1 VRVAVVECRQ
11 VSKWYGTAKVLDD
24 VDFSVHEGEIHVIL
38 GENGAGKSTLVK
50 IIAGLVSPD
59 RGQVLLEDTQV
70 KMGSVAAAQA
80 MGVALIHQ
88 EPRLFPD
95 LTVMENIWIDQRS
108 KTSGSRRFRLSAMGG
123 RTRELL
129 EQLGSSVS
137 PDARVA
143 FLSVADQQ
151 MVDIA
156 AAIRRDLKVLI
167 VDEPTASLTPSE
179 VTNLFRVMRELRD
192 RGVAIIFIG
201 HRLEEILE
209 ISDRITVLRDGR
221 LVRTLNRVD
230 TNEDELIRLMIGRD
244 IESVSDRRAT
254 NVGDVLLSVSGLS
267 EAGHFS
273 DVSLEVRR
281 GEIVGIGGLVGSGR
295 SEVLETIFG
304 VRSKS
309 SGQVA
314 VAGTQIESLDDAV
327 SRGMGLVPEDRG
339 RYGLILLSSVLNNIS
354 APNLDLTSWR
364 DIRRPRQELR
374 NADSIVSQ
382 LRIKVSSVQQL
393 AGQLSG
399 GNQQRVSLGKWLV
412 RDLDVLLVDEP
423 TRGVDVGSKME
434 IHALLRQFAD
444 SGKAVL
450 MVSSDMRELLEV
462 PDRILVMR
470 EGRLAGELS
479 IQQASEEA
487 VMRLASG
494 VAA

>member
-1 VRVAVVECRQ
+1 
-11 VSKWYGTAKVLDD
+11 
-24 VDFSVHEGEIHVIL
+24 
-38 GENGAGKSTLVK
+38 
-50 IIAGLVSPD
+50 
-59 RGQVLLEDTQV
+59 
-70 KMGSVAAAQA
+70 
-80 MGVALIHQ
+80 
-88 EPRLFPD
+88 
-95 LTVMENIWIDQRS
+95 
-108 KTSGSRRFRLSAMGG
+108 
-123 RTRELL
+123 
-129 EQLGSSVS
+129 
-137 PDARVA
+137 
-143 FLSVADQQ
+143 
-151 MVDIA
+151 
-156 AAIRRDLKVLI
+156 
-167 VDEPTASLTPSE
+167 
-179 VTNLFRVMRELRD
+179 
-192 RGVAIIFIG
+192 
-201 HRLEEILE
+201 
-209 ISDRITVLRDGR
+209 
-221 LVRTLNRVD
+221 
-230 TNEDELIRLMIGRD
+230 
-244 IESVSDRRAT
+244 
-254 NVGDVLLSVSGLS
+254 
-267 EAGHFS
+267 
-273 DVSLEVRR
+273 
-281 GEIVGIGGLVGSGR
+281 
-295 SEVLETIFG
+295 

>member
-1 VRVAVVECRQ
+1 MPIVECRS

-24 VDFSVHEGEIHVIL
+24 VDFSVNPGEIHVIL

-50 IIAGLVSPD
+50 IIAGLVTPD
-59 RGQVLLEDTQV
+59 RGQVLLEGAPIKT
-70 KMGSVAAAQA
+70 GSVASAQS

-95 LTVMENIWIDQRS
+95 LSVMENIWIDQRS
-108 KTSGSRRFRLSAMGG
+108 KGSGAGRFRLSRMGG

-129 EQLGSSVS
+129 DQLGSSVS

-192 RGVAIIFIG
+192 QGVAIIFIG

-209 ISDRITVLRDGR
+209 ISDRITILRDGR
-221 LVRTLNRVD
+221 LVRTLDRVD

-244 IESVSDRRAT
+244 IESSGSRRGQDL
-254 NVGDVLLSVSGLS
+254 GDVLLSVDGLA
-267 EAGHFS
+267 ETGHFT
-273 DVSLEVRR
+273 DISLTVRK

-304 VRSKS
+304 VRSRS
-309 SGQVA
+309 AGQVSI
-314 VAGTQIESLDDAV
+314 GGSTIESLDDAV
-327 SRGMGLVPEDRG
+327 ASGMGLVPEDRG
-339 RYGLILLSSVLNNIS
+339 RYGLILMSSVLNNIS

-364 DIRRPRQELR
+364 DIRRPRRELR
-374 NADSIVSQ
+374 NANSIVSQ
-382 LRIKVSSVQQL
+382 LRIKVTNVQQL

-412 RDLDVLLVDEP
+412 RNLDVLLVDEP

-470 EGRLAGELS
+470 EGRLAGELTM
-479 IQQASEEA
+479 QDATEEA

>member
-1 VRVAVVECRQ
+1 MAAVECRG
-11 VSKWYGTAKVLDD
+11 VSKWYGTAKVLDE
-24 VDFSVHEGEIHVIL
+24 VDFSVDEGEIHVLL

-59 RGQVLLEDTQV
+59 RGDVYISNEEL
-70 KMGSVAAAQA
+70 KYGSVVAAQG

-95 LTVMENIWIDQRS
+95 LTVMENVWIDQRS
-108 KTSGSRRFRLSAMGG
+108 GGVGRQRFRLSQMGS
-123 RTRELL
+123 RTQELL
-129 EQLGSSVS
+129 TQLGSSVS

-156 AAIRRDLKVLI
+156 AALRRDLKVLI

-179 VTNLFRVMRELRD
+179 VTNLFRVMRALKD
-192 RGVAIIFIG
+192 QGVAIIFIG

-209 ISDRITVLRDGR
+209 ISDRITVLRDGK
-221 LVRTLNRVD
+221 LVTTLKRSAAS
-230 TNEDELIRLMIGRD
+230 EDELIRLMIGRD
-244 IESVSDRRAT
+244 IEAADRRDST
-254 NVGDVLLSVSGLS
+254 KVGEVLLSVSNLS
-267 EAGHFS
+267 ESSRFS
-273 DVSLEVRR
+273 DVSLDVRR

-295 SEVLETIFG
+295 SELLETIFG
-304 VRSKS
+304 VR
-309 SGQVA
+309 A
-314 VAGTQIESLDDAV
+314 RTAGTVEISTTEITSISTAIA
-327 SRGMGLVPEDRG
+327 SGMGLVPEDRG
-339 RYGLILLSSVLNNIS
+339 RYGLILLSSVMNNIS
-354 APNLDLTSWR
+354 APNLDLTSWHDVR
-364 DIRRPRQELR
+364 STRKEGL
-374 NADSIVSQ
+374 NAKDIVSR

-423 TRGVDVGSKME
+423 TRGVDIGSKVE

-444 SGKAVL
+444 AGKAVL

-462 PDRILVMR
+462 PDRIMIMR
-470 EGRLAGELS
+470 EGRMAGELS
-479 IQQASEEA
+479 MFDATEEA

-494 VAA
+494 VTA

>member
-1 VRVAVVECRQ
+1 MPIIECRQ

-24 VDFSVHEGEIHVIL
+24 VDFSVNQGEIHVIL

-50 IIAGLVSPD
+50 IIAGLVNPD
-59 RGQVLLEDTQV
+59 RGQVFLEGALIRT
-70 KMGSVAAAQA
+70 GSVAAAQA

-95 LTVMENIWIDQRS
+95 LSVMENIWIDHRPQKKLR
-108 KTSGSRRFRLSAMGG
+108 GRFRLSSMGG

-129 EQLGSSVS
+129 NQLGSSVS
-137 PDARVA
+137 PDARVG

-151 MVDIA
+151 VVDIA

-192 RGVAIIFIG
+192 QGVAIIFIG

-209 ISDRITVLRDGR
+209 ISDRITILRDGR
-221 LVRTLNRVD
+221 LVRTLDRVG

-244 IESVSDRRAT
+244 IEMGRGRRTSDL
-254 NVGDVLLSVSGLS
+254 GDTLLSVEGLT
-267 EAGHFS
+267 APGHFS
-273 DVSLEVRR
+273 DISLTARK
-281 GEIVGIGGLVGSGR
+281 GEIVGIGGLVGAGR

-304 VRSKS
+304 VRPKS
-309 SGQVA
+309 SGRVF
-314 VAGTQIESLDDAV
+314 VAGNEIDSLDEAV
-327 SRGMGLVPEDRG
+327 SSGMGLVPEDRG
-339 RYGLILLSSVLNNIS
+339 RYGLILMSSVLDNIS

-364 DIRRPRQELR
+364 DIRRPRREVR
-374 NADSIVSQ
+374 NAESMVSQ
-382 LRIKVSSVQQL
+382 LRIKVTSVQQL
-393 AGQLSG
+393 VGQLSG

-423 TRGVDVGSKME
+423 TRGVDIGSKME

-444 SGKAVL
+444 AGKAVL
-450 MVSSDMRELLEV
+450 MVSSDMRELLEL

-470 EGRLAGELS
+470 EGRLAGELP
-479 IQQASEEA
+479 IGQATEEA

>member
-1 VRVAVVECRQ
+1 MPVVECRG
-11 VSKWYGTAKVLDD
+11 VSKWYGAAKVLDD
-24 VDFSVHEGEIHVIL
+24 VDFTVNEGEIHVLL

-59 RGQVLLEDTQV
+59 RGDVQINGEEL
-70 KMGSVAAAQA
+70 KYGSVVAAQS

-95 LTVMENIWIDQRS
+95 LSVMENIWIDQRS
-108 KTSGSRRFRLSAMGG
+108 GGLGKRRFRLSQMGSS
-123 RTRELL
+123 TQDLL
-129 EQLGSSVS
+129 SQLGSSVS

-156 AAIRRDLKVLI
+156 AALRRDLKVLI

-179 VTNLFRVMRELRD
+179 VNNLFRVMRELKD
-192 RGVAIIFIG
+192 QGVAIIFIG

-209 ISDRITVLRDGR
+209 ISDRITVLRDGI
-221 LVRTLNRVD
+221 LVD
-230 TNEDELIRLMIGRD
+230 TIDRANANEDDLIRLMIGRD
-244 IESVSDRRAT
+244 IETVDRKAQA
-254 NVGDVLLSVSGLS
+254 NLGDVLLSVADLS
-267 EAGHFS
+267 ESGKFS
-273 DVSLEVRR
+273 DVSFEVRR

-295 SEVLETIFG
+295 SELLETIFG
-304 VRSKS
+304 VREKT
-309 SGQVA
+309 SGSVD
-314 VAGTQIESLDDAV
+314 VAGTPISSITDAV
-327 SRGMGLVPEDRG
+327 EAGMGLVPEDRG
-339 RYGLILLSSVLNNIS
+339 RYGLILLTSVLNNIS
-354 APNLDLTSWR
+354 APNLDLTSWHDVR
-364 DIRRPRQELR
+364 NPRKELR
-374 NADSIVSQ
+374 NAEDIVSR
-382 LRIKVSSVQQL
+382 LRIKVSDVQQL

-423 TRGVDVGSKME
+423 TRGVDIGSKVE
-434 IHALLRQFAD
+434 IHALLRKFAD
-444 SGKAVL
+444 SGKAVV

-462 PDRILVMR
+462 PDRILIMR
-470 EGRLAGELS
+470 EGRVAGALAM
-479 IQQASEEA
+479 ADATEES

>member
-1 VRVAVVECRQ
+1 MVVVDCRQ
-11 VSKWYGTAKVLDD
+11 VTKWYGAAKVLDD
-24 VDFSVHEGEIHVIL
+24 VDFAVNEGEIHVIL

-50 IIAGLVSPD
+50 VIAGLVSPD
-59 RGQVLLEDTQV
+59 RGEVFLEGTQL
-70 KMGSVAAAQA
+70 KTGSVASAQT
-80 MGVALIHQ
+80 MGIALIHQ

-108 KTSGSRRFRLSAMGG
+108 RNTSSGRFRLTKMAGE
-123 RTRELL
+123 TRELL
-129 EQLGSSVS
+129 AQLGSAVS

-179 VTNLFRVMRELRD
+179 VRNLFRVMRELRD

-221 LVRTLNRVD
+221 LVKTLSRAD
-230 TNEDELIRLMIGRD
+230 TNEDELIHLMIGRD
-244 IESVSDRRAT
+244 IEPTMRKREV
-254 NVGDVLLSVSGLS
+254 NQGDVLLAVSDLS
-267 EAGHFS
+267 DAGHFS
-273 DVSLEVRR
+273 NVSLAVRR

-304 VRSKS
+304 VRAKS
-309 SGQVA
+309 SGEINLAGKSVTNLKAA
-314 VAGTQIESLDDAV
+314 VAT
-327 SRGMGLVPEDRG
+327 GMGLVPEDRG
-339 RYGLILLSSVLNNIS
+339 RYGLILLTSVLNNIS

-364 DIRRPRQELR
+364 DIRRPRREQR
-374 NADSIVSQ
+374 NADAIVSQ
-382 LRIKVSSVQQL
+382 LRIKVASVQQL

-423 TRGVDVGSKME
+423 TRGVDIGSKVE
-434 IHALLRQFAD
+434 IHSLLRQFAD

-470 EGRLAGELS
+470 EGRLAGELAAED
-479 IQQASEEA
+479 ASEEA

>member
-1 VRVAVVECRQ
+1 
-11 VSKWYGTAKVLDD
+11 
-24 VDFSVHEGEIHVIL
+24 
-38 GENGAGKSTLVK
+38 
-50 IIAGLVSPD
+50 
-59 RGQVLLEDTQV
+59 
-70 KMGSVAAAQA
+70 
-80 MGVALIHQ
+80 
-88 EPRLFPD
+88 
-95 LTVMENIWIDQRS
+95 
-108 KTSGSRRFRLSAMGG
+108 
-123 RTRELL
+123 
-129 EQLGSSVS
+129 
-137 PDARVA
+137 
-143 FLSVADQQ
+143 